1 MQDQMEGWVDQFV
14 VIADASN
21 QVSDNTNLGFT
32 KKLIFECMKL
42 TIDRPYK
49 IVAFDIGFIGTTLY
63 RILKQILPS
72 SLTDRVRMFGEDRN

>member
-32 KKLIFECMKL
+32 KRIVMEGYKVTLG
-42 TIDRPYK
+42 RPHK
-49 IVAFDIGFIGTTLY
+49 IIVFDIGLLGTALH
-63 RILKQILPS
+63 RVLSPLLPQA
-72 SLTDRVRMFGEDRN
+72 LLDCVKIFGEDRG

>member
-32 KKLIFECMKL
+32 KRLIF
-42 TIDRPYK
+42 
-49 IVAFDIGFIGTTLY
+49 
-63 RILKQILPS
+63 
-72 SLTDRVRMFGEDRN
+72 